1 MSTLTDIVSQMGD
14 SVGLNG
20 FYPNLNGG
28 KYIFVDPKYGVNSR
42 SGLNPRKAVR
52 TVNQAYAMGR
62 DGKNDVIVLMSQGDT
77 ASSDVTTYLS
87 ANLAWAKDRLH
98 LIGAGAPTMQSPRAR
113 IATVSTQATAIDP
126 LLTISGTGSVFANF
140 QVYNGID
147 ADVAANGV
155 NVTGE
160 RNYFYRVHIAGMGNA
175 KNDKAGGYSLKL
187 TGGGENLFEECV
199 IGLTT
204 TAKGTAA
211 NSEILFASA
220 TARNIFK
227 GCYVHTFAE
236 AATHQFILAAA
247 SAMEKDQ
254 IFENCFFIN
263 PDGGGATTM
272 TEAIS
277 INATQNGRILLL
289 GTTGVEGASDWEAS
303 ATGKV
308 HQLLMGSDPGIVT
321 VVS

>member
-1 MSTLTDIVSQMGD
+1 MSTIPDMLFQMGGVPV
-14 SVGLNG
+14 SSG
-20 FYPNLNGG
+20 FLPNLNGG
-28 KYIFVDPKYGVNSR
+28 RYIFVDPKYGVNSR
-42 SGLNPRKAVR
+42 NGLQPKKAVR
-52 TVNQAYAMGR
+52 TINQAESIGR
-62 DGKNDVIVLMSQGDT
+62 DGKNDVVVLMSQGDT
-77 ASSDVTTYLS
+77 AAADITSYLT
-87 ANLAWAKDRLH
+87 ANLTWDKDRLH
-98 LIGAGAPTMQSPRAR
+98 IIGAAAPVMQSPRAR
-113 IATVSTQATAIDP
+113 VATAITQTAAIDP
-126 LLTISGTGSVFANF
+126 LLTISGTGSVFMNF
-140 QVYNGID
+140 QVYNGIG

-155 NVTGE
+155 LVTGS
-160 RNYFYRVHIAGMGNA
+160 RNYFNGVHFAGMGNA
-175 KNDKAGGYSLKL
+175 LNDKAGGYSLKL
-187 TGGGENLFEECV
+187 SAASENLFENCV

-211 NSEILFASA
+211 NSEIVFASA
-220 TARNIFK
+220 CARNTFK
-227 GCYVHTFAE
+227 GCQIHTFAE

-289 GTTGVEGASDWEAS
+289 GYTGVEGASDWEAS

-308 HQLLMGSDPGIVT
+308 HQLLMGTDPGIIA